1 MLFTEFCLQVQNV
14 FHMFTCLIVQIILIK
29 RGTSVCKR
37 GLWVTVGVLCMEA
50 VCMSNLHVEEK
61 TFWFAEAD
69 LCPSSRGNHAL
80 QGVDVYCFHACFFIV
95 TSGIRPSAVNQV
107 CGRNGRVSNPAVHS
121 GSRSVPEF
129 THTPWLQGG
138 KISITIL

>member
-1 MLFTEFCLQVQNV
+1 MWRKRPFGLQKLICVPVQGETM
-14 FHMFTCLIVQIILIK
+14 HCREWMFTVSMLV
-29 RGTSVCKR
+29 
-37 GLWVTVGVLCMEA
+37 
-50 VCMSNLHVEEK
+50 
-61 TFWFAEAD
+61 
-69 LCPSSRGNHAL
+69 
-80 QGVDVYCFHACFFIV
+80 FFIV

-138 KISITIL
+138 KISITVL